1 MNKHMTII
9 FSLLFLLFQL
19 ISVYASDKIDVYF
32 ILSQDACTSCA
43 QGAILKLKSEFTKI
57 YDINKVNLLMNSS
70 NHKYLKFLKKEL
82 QIDSVYLPDSG
93 LKYFNNE
100 KILSDYDIIF
110 MQNNRVI
117 RHFTDFTDLTI
128 LNYSKINSEVYPI
141 QDNDSISIV
150 NIGLP
155 FIVEKKDEIYFISA
169 EHNQLVCYNLHD
181 KNFTKV
187 YSMTHE
193 DDYLF
198 FDSTKHDKKYWDGT
212 KQVSPRFCN
221 YVSIYNVSDT
231 SIQTINY
238 GFYDYVIGGN
248 VTGGKKLVWV
258 KEPYISEHYNNKI
271 YSYLITKPYDLFFKA
286 NKDSLDVDHL
296 PGCYIIMQMEPVQL
310 NKQIKAII
318 TQDSL
323 SHYEII
329 FVDYGNRKSF
339 KNKIIDS
346 LLHRSSDISVT
357 SDGNNNL
364 YITKFPERVLIKC
377 HFDDSTCKVLNI
389 GNIEQSNK
397 LDTNKYVLKVFYNNQ
412 KIYVF
417 WLYDEC
423 VTTEEYSADSLN
435 FIRSYQLDLV
445 NGKTNAFYDIAG
457 FYKNKIL
464 VYTDDNDSNWIL
476 KMYDIGITK

>member
-1 MNKHMTII
+1 MNKYIIII
-9 FSLLFLLFQL
+9 FSFLFMLFQS

-32 ILSQDACTSCA
+32 ILSQNACTSCS
-43 QGAILKLKSEFTKI
+43 QGAILILTSEFKKI
-57 YDINKVNLLMNSS
+57 YDINKINLLINSS
-70 NHKYLKFLKKEL
+70 NHKYLKLLKKEL
-82 QIDSVYLPDSG
+82 QIDSVYLPDNG

-110 MQNNRVI
+110 MQNNRII
-117 RHFTDFTDLTI
+117 RHFTDFTDMTI
-128 LNYSKINSEVYPI
+128 LNYSKITSEVYSM

-150 NIGLP
+150 EIGLP
-155 FIVEKKDEIYFISA
+155 FVVEKKDEIYFISGA
-169 EHNQLVCYNLHD
+169 HNQLVCYNLHD

-198 FDSTKHDKKYWDGT
+198 FDSTKHDKKNWDAT
-212 KQVSPRFCN
+212 KQMSPRFCN

-238 GFYDYVIGGN
+238 GFYDYVIKE
-248 VTGGKKLVWV
+248 KKLVWV
-258 KEPYISEHYNNKI
+258 RKPYISEHYKNKI
-271 YSYLITKPYDLFFKA
+271 YSFLFTKPHDLFFKA
-286 NKDSLDVDHL
+286 HKDSLDIDHL
-296 PGCYIIMQMEPVQL
+296 PRSYRIMQMEPVQL
-310 NKQIKAII
+310 NEQIKAII

-323 SHYEII
+323 SHYGII
-329 FVDYGNRKSF
+329 FVDYGNRNSF

-346 LLHRSSDISVT
+346 LVHMSSDISVT

-364 YITKFPERVLIKC
+364 YITKFPERVLVKC
-377 HFDDSTCKVLNI
+377 HFNDSTCNILNI
-389 GNIEQSNK
+389 GNIEQSNI
-397 LDTNKYVLKVFYNNQ
+397 LDTNKEILNVFYHKQ

-417 WLYDEC
+417 WLYDEY
-423 VTTEEYSADSLN
+423 VKTEEYSADSLK

-445 NGKTNAFYDIAG
+445 NDKTNAFYNIAG

-464 VYTDDNDSNWIL
+464 AYTGDKESIWIL
-476 KMYDIGITK
+476 KMYDIGIIK